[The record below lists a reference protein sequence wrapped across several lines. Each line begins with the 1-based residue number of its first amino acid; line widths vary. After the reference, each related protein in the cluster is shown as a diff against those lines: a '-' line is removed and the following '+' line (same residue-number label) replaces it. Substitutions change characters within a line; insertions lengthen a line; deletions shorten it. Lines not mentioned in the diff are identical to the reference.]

1 MIKLAAGESPMNRIT
16 VRPEDQLNELK
27 RGAFEI
33 IPEEELLKKLTK
45 SYEKQKPLIIKFGA
59 DPSRPDIHLGHTVVL
74 QKLKLLQDF
83 GHEIYFLIGDYTAQ
97 IGDPTGKNK
106 TRPILTEEE
115 VKENARTYQEQVGK
129 VLDMSKT
136 HVVFNKDWLGKLS
149 GLDLIRLMAKTT
161 IGAILQRDDF
171 NKRYTNSEAIYLHEA
186 VYPVLQGYD
195 SVHLK
200 ADLELGG
207 TDQTF
212 NLMMGRQLQHNFEQE
227 AQCVLTMP
235 LIEGTDGVHKMS
247 KSMDNYIALTD
258 TATNMFGKLMSI
270 SDELMKKYYLL
281 LCRRP
286 STEIAAIIA
295 GLESGSVHPMTAKK
309 DLAQEIT
316 SYYHGEA
323 MAKEER
329 DKFES
334 RFSKKQIPDDIQ
346 VVNRI
351 AGSIALLD
359 LFMELGLIK
368 SKSEGR
374 RLIQQNAVKVNFE
387 NHTAEALPLE
397 KGQELILKIGKLR
410 MIKLIGD

>member
-1 MIKLAAGESPMNRIT
+1 MGLIT
-16 VRPEDQLNELK
+16 KTPEEQLKELK

-33 IPEEELLKKLTK
+33 LPEEELFKKLKK
-45 SYEKQKPLIIKFGA
+45 SFEKQKPLIIKFGA

-115 VKENARTYQEQVGK
+115 VIQNAQTYKEQVGK
-129 VLDMSKT
+129 ILDMSKT
-136 HVVFNKDWLGKLS
+136 KVVFNKDWLGKFS
-149 GLDLIRLMAKTT
+149 GLDLIRLMAKATV
-161 IGAILQRDDF
+161 GAILQRDDF
-171 NKRYTNSEAIYLHEA
+171 SKRYNNAEAIYLHEF
-186 VYPVLQGYD
+186 VYPVLQGFD

-212 NLMMGRQLQHNFEQE
+212 NLMMGRHLQYAYEQE
-227 AQCVLTMP
+227 AQCILTMP

-258 TATNMFGKLMSI
+258 SPTNMFGKLMSI

-281 LCRRP
+281 LSRRP
-286 STEIAAIIA
+286 SVEVDEIIKKITD
-295 GLESGSVHPMTAKK
+295 GSLHPMEAKK
-309 DLAQEIT
+309 TLAAEIT
-316 SYYHGEA
+316 SYYHGENA
-323 MAKEER
+323 GKEER
-329 DKFES
+329 EKFEA

-346 VVNRI
+346 TLEKS
-351 AGSIALLD
+351 AGTINLLD
-359 LFMELGLIK
+359 LFSELGLIK

-387 NHTAEALPLE
+387 NHSAETLDLKSNSE
-397 KGQELILKIGKLR
+397 VILKIGKLR
-410 MIKLIGD
+410 MLKLVIS

>member
-1 MIKLAAGESPMNRIT
+1 MALIT
-16 VRPEDQLNELK
+16 VTPEEQLKEIK
-27 RGAFEI
+27 RGTFEI
-33 IPEEELLKKLTK
+33 LPEEDLLRKLKK
-45 SYEKQKPLIIKFGA
+45 SYEKQKPLVVKFGA

-106 TRPILTEEE
+106 TRPILTPEE
-115 VKENARTYQEQVGK
+115 VMKNAQTYKEQVGM

-136 HVVFNKDWLGKLS
+136 KVVFNKDWLGKMS
-149 GLDLIRLMAKTT
+149 GLDLIQLMAKATV
-161 IGAILQRDDF
+161 GAILQRDDF
-171 NKRYTNSEAIYLHEA
+171 SKRYNNAEAIYLHEF

-212 NLMMGRQLQHNFEQE
+212 NLMMGRHLQHVYEQE
-227 AQCVLTMP
+227 AQCILTMP
-235 LIEGTDGVHKMS
+235 LIEGTDGVNKMS

-258 TATNMFGKLMSI
+258 TPTNMFGKLMSI

-281 LCRRP
+281 LSRRP
-286 STEIAAIIA
+286 ADEVEKTISNITTGA
-295 GLESGSVHPMTAKK
+295 LHPMEAKK
-309 DLAQEIT
+309 SLAQEIT
-316 SYYHGEA
+316 GYYHGETSG
-323 MAKEER
+323 KEER
-329 DKFES
+329 DKFEA

-346 VVNRI
+346 VISKAEGAIN
-351 AGSIALLD
+351 LLE
-359 LFMELGLIK
+359 LFLELQLIK
-368 SKSEGR
+368 SKSDGR

-387 NHTAEALPLE
+387 NHSTETLE
-397 KGQELILKIGKLR
+397 LKKEQEYILKIGKLR
-410 MIKLIGD
+410 MVKLIVQ

>member
-1 MIKLAAGESPMNRIT
+1 MMVFKEKSMGTMTVSP
-16 VRPEDQLNELK
+16 EEQLKELK

-33 IPEEELLKKLTK
+33 LPEDELLKKLKK
-45 SYEKQKPLIIKFGA
+45 SFEKQKPLVIKFGA

-74 QKLKLLQDF
+74 QKLRLLQDF

-106 TRPILTEEE
+106 TRPILTAEE
-115 VKENARTYQEQVGK
+115 VMQNAQTYKEQVGK

-136 HVVFNKDWLGKLS
+136 KVVFNKDWLGQFS
-149 GLDLIRLMAKTT
+149 GLDLIRLMSKATV
-161 IGAILQRDDF
+161 GAILQRDDF
-171 NKRYTNSEAIYLHEA
+171 SKRYNNAEAIYLHEF
-186 VYPVLQGYD
+186 VYPILQGFD

-212 NLMMGRQLQHNFEQE
+212 NLMMGRHLQYAYEQE
-227 AQCVLTMP
+227 AQCILTMP

-258 TATNMFGKLMSI
+258 TPTNMFGKLMSI

-286 STEIAAIIA
+286 AQEVEAIIA
-295 GLESGSVHPMTAKK
+295 GLTSGTMHPMEAKK
-309 DLAQEIT
+309 NLAAEIT
-316 SYYHGEA
+316 GYYHGEA
-323 MAKEER
+323 SGKEER
-329 DKFES
+329 EKFEA

-346 VVNRI
+346 TI
-351 AGSIALLD
+351 SKAAGAINLLD
-359 LFMELGLIK
+359 LFVELELIK

-387 NHTAEALPLE
+387 NHSAEVLNLE
-397 KGQELILKIGKLR
+397 SGSEVILKIGKLR
-410 MIKLIGD
+410 MLKIIVN

>member
-1 MIKLAAGESPMNRIT
+1 MEFKEKSMGTMTVSP
-16 VRPEDQLNELK
+16 EEQLKELK

-33 IPEEELLKKLTK
+33 LPEDELLKKLKK
-45 SYEKQKPLIIKFGA
+45 SFEKQKPLVIKFGA

-74 QKLKLLQDF
+74 QKLRLLQDF

-106 TRPILTEEE
+106 TRPILTAEE
-115 VKENARTYQEQVGK
+115 VMQNAQTYKEQVGK

-136 HVVFNKDWLGKLS
+136 KVVFNKDWLGQFS
-149 GLDLIRLMAKTT
+149 GLDLIRLMSKATV
-161 IGAILQRDDF
+161 GAILQRDDF
-171 NKRYTNSEAIYLHEA
+171 SKRYNNAEAIYLHEF
-186 VYPVLQGYD
+186 VYPILQGFD

-212 NLMMGRQLQHNFEQE
+212 NLMMGRHLQYAYEQE
-227 AQCVLTMP
+227 AQCILTMP

-258 TATNMFGKLMSI
+258 TPTNMFGKLMSI

-286 STEIAAIIA
+286 AHEVETIFS
-295 GLESGSVHPMTAKK
+295 GLTGGTMHPMEAKK
-309 DLAQEIT
+309 NLAAEIT
-316 SYYHGEA
+316 GYYHGEA
-323 MAKEER
+323 SGKEER
-329 DKFES
+329 EKFEA

-346 VVNRI
+346 TI
-351 AGSIALLD
+351 SKPAGAINLLD
-359 LFMELGLIK
+359 LFVELELIK

-387 NHTAEALPLE
+387 NHSAEVLNLE
-397 KGQELILKIGKLR
+397 AGSEVILKIGKLR
-410 MIKLIGD
+410 MLKIIVN

>member
-1 MIKLAAGESPMNRIT
+1 MTRIT
-16 VRPEDQLNELK
+16 VTPAEQLKELK

-33 IPEEELLKKLTK
+33 LPEEELLKKLTK

-74 QKLKLLQDF
+74 QKLRLLQDF

-106 TRPILTEEE
+106 TRPILTAEE
-115 VKENARTYQEQVGK
+115 VMMNAQTYKEQVGK

-136 HVVFNKDWLGKLS
+136 HVVFNKDWLGKFS
-149 GLDLIRLMAKTT
+149 GLDLIQLMAKATV
-161 IGAILQRDDF
+161 GAMLQRDDF
-171 NKRYTNSEAIYLHEA
+171 SKRYNSSEAIYLHEII
-186 VYPVLQGYD
+186 YPILQGFD

-212 NLMMGRQLQHNFEQE
+212 NLMMGRHLQYAYEQE
-227 AQCVLTMP
+227 AQCILTMP
-235 LIEGTDGVHKMS
+235 LIEGTDGVNKMS

-258 TATNMFGKLMSI
+258 TPTNMFGKLMSI

-286 STEIAAIIA
+286 AGEIEAIIA
-295 GLESGSVHPMTAKK
+295 GLTSGSLHPMEAKK
-309 DLAQEIT
+309 SLAAEVT
-316 SYYHGEA
+316 GYYHGEA
-323 MAKEER
+323 AGKEER
-329 DKFES
+329 EKFEA

-346 VVNRI
+346 TLTKP
-351 AGSIALLD
+351 AGAINLLD
-359 LFMELGLIK
+359 LFLELQLIK
-368 SKSEGR
+368 SKSDGR
-374 RLIQQNAVKVNFE
+374 RLIQQNAVKANFE
-387 NHTAEALPLE
+387 NHSTDTLTLE
-397 KGQELILKIGKLR
+397 KGQEVILKIGKLR
-410 MIKLIGD
+410 MLKLIGE

>member
-1 MIKLAAGESPMNRIT
+1 MSRIT
-16 VRPEDQLNELK
+16 VPPLEQLKELK

-33 IPEEELLKKLTK
+33 LPEEDFLKKLTK
-45 SYEKQKPLIIKFGA
+45 SFEKQIPLVVKFGA

-106 TRPILTEEE
+106 TRPILTSEE
-115 VKENARTYQEQVGK
+115 VIRNAQTYKEQVGK

-136 HVVFNKDWLGKLS
+136 KVVFNKDWLGKFS
-149 GLDLIRLMAKTT
+149 GLDLIQLMSKATV
-161 IGAILQRDDF
+161 GAILQRDDF
-171 NKRYTNSEAIYLHEA
+171 NKRYSHSEAIYLHEM
-186 VYPVLQGYD
+186 VYPILQGYD
-195 SVHLK
+195 SVFLK

-212 NLMMGRQLQHNFEQE
+212 NLMMGRHLQHAFEQE
-227 AQCVLTMP
+227 AQCILTMP

-258 TATNMFGKLMSI
+258 TPTNMFGKLMSI

-281 LCRRP
+281 LSRRP
-286 STEIAAIIA
+286 SLEIDHII
-295 GLESGSVHPMTAKK
+295 ESLINGSLHPMEAKK
-309 DLAQEIT
+309 SLASEIT
-316 SYYHGEA
+316 GYYHGEDSG
-323 MAKEER
+323 KEER
-329 DKFES
+329 EKFEA

-346 VVNRI
+346 TIHRLSGAIN
-351 AGSIALLD
+351 LLD
-359 LFMELGLIK
+359 LFLEHGLIK

-387 NHTAEALPLE
+387 NHSAETLNLE
-397 KGQELILKIGKLR
+397 LGEEVILKIGKLR
-410 MIKLIGD
+410 MLKIIGE

>member
-1 MIKLAAGESPMNRIT
+1 MARIT
-16 VRPEDQLNELK
+16 VAPADQLKELK

-33 IPEEELLKKLTK
+33 LPEEELLKKLTK
-45 SYEKQKPLIIKFGA
+45 SFDKQKPLIVKFGA

-106 TRPILTEEE
+106 TRPILTAEE
-115 VKENARTYQEQVGK
+115 VMKNAQTYKEQVGK
-129 VLDMSKT
+129 VLDMTKT
-136 HVVFNKDWLGKLS
+136 HVVFNKDWLGKFS
-149 GLDLIRLMAKTT
+149 GLDLIQLMSRATV
-161 IGAILQRDDF
+161 GAILQRDDF
-171 NKRYTNSEAIYLHEA
+171 NKRYTNSEAIYLHEF
-186 VYPVLQGYD
+186 VYPILQGFD

-212 NLMMGRQLQHNFEQE
+212 NLMMGRHLQHSYEQE
-227 AQCVLTMP
+227 AQCILTMP

-258 TATNMFGKLMSI
+258 TPTNMFGKLMSI

-281 LCRRP
+281 LSRRP
-286 STEIAAIIA
+286 SLEVDGIIA
-295 GLESGSVHPMTAKK
+295 GITNGSLHPMEAKK
-309 DLAQEIT
+309 TLAAEIT
-316 SYYHGEA
+316 GYYHGEA
-323 MAKEER
+323 VGKEER
-329 DKFES
+329 EKFEA

-346 VVNRI
+346 TISKASGTIN
-351 AGSIALLD
+351 LLD
-359 LFMELGLIK
+359 LFVELQLIK

-374 RLIQQNAVKVNFE
+374 RLIQQNAVKANFE
-387 NHTAEALPLE
+387 NHTTDTLNLE
-397 KGQELILKIGKLR
+397 KGQEVILKIGKLR
-410 MIKLIGD
+410 MLKIIGE

>member
-1 MIKLAAGESPMNRIT
+1 MTRIT
-16 VRPEDQLNELK
+16 VTPSEQLAELK

-74 QKLKLLQDF
+74 QKLRLLQDF

-97 IGDPTGKNK
+97 IGDPSGKNK
-106 TRPILTEEE
+106 TRPILTPED
-115 VKENARTYQEQVGK
+115 VIENAQTYQEQVGK
-129 VLDMSKT
+129 ILDMAKT

-149 GLDLIRLMAKTT
+149 GLDLIKLMSKSTV
-161 IGAILQRDDF
+161 GAILQRDDF
-171 NKRYTNSEAIYLHEA
+171 SKRYNNSEAIYLHEFI
-186 VYPVLQGYD
+186 YPILQGYD

-212 NLMMGRQLQHNFEQE
+212 NLMMGRQLQYAFDQE

-235 LIEGTDGVHKMS
+235 LIEGTDGVNKMS

-258 TATNMFGKLMSI
+258 TPTNMFGKLMSI
-270 SDELMKKYYLL
+270 SDELMKKYYQL

-286 STEIAAIIA
+286 AAEVEAMIT
-295 GLESGSVHPMTAKK
+295 GLVQGTIHPMEAKK
-309 DLAQEIT
+309 ALASEIT
-316 SYYHGEA
+316 GYYHGEA
-323 MAKEER
+323 AGREER
-329 DKFES
+329 EKFDA

-346 VVNRI
+346 VVPRP
-351 AGSIALLD
+351 AGTIALLD
-359 LFMELGLIK
+359 LFMELSLIK

-387 NHTAEALPLE
+387 NHSTDTLNLEA
-397 KGQELILKIGKLR
+397 GQELILKIGKLR
-410 MIKLIGD
+410 MIKLIGE

>member
-1 MIKLAAGESPMNRIT
+1 MTRIT
-16 VRPEDQLNELK
+16 VSPADQLKELK

-115 VKENARTYQEQVGK
+115 VKQNAQTYQEQVGK

-136 HVVFNKDWLGKLS
+136 NVVFNKDWLGKFS
-149 GLDLIRLMAKTT
+149 GLDLIKLMGKATV
-161 IGAILQRDDF
+161 GAILQRDDF
-171 NKRYTNSEAIYLHEA
+171 SKRYNNGEAIYLHEA
-186 VYPVLQGYD
+186 VYPILQGFD

-212 NLMMGRQLQHNFEQE
+212 NLMMGRHLQHAYEQE
-227 AQCVLTMP
+227 AQCILTMP
-235 LIEGTDGVHKMS
+235 LIEGTDGVNKMS

-258 TATNMFGKLMSI
+258 TPTNMFGKLMSI

-281 LCRRP
+281 LCRKP
-286 STEIAAIIA
+286 AAEIEAIID
-295 GLESGSVHPMTAKK
+295 GITKGTLHPMEAKK
-309 DLAQEIT
+309 SLAAEIT
-316 SYYHGEA
+316 GYYHGESA
-323 MAKEER
+323 GKEER
-329 DKFES
+329 EKFEA

-346 VVNRI
+346 TIERS
-351 AGSIALLD
+351 AGPINLLD
-359 LFMELGLIK
+359 LMVELQLIK

-374 RLIQQNAVKVNFE
+374 RLIQQNAVKANFE
-387 NHTAEALPLE
+387 NHTTDTLNLDQ
-397 KGQELILKIGKLR
+397 GQEVILKIGKLR
-410 MIKLIGD
+410 MVKLVGQ